1 MDYWGWGALD
11 NGFHYYFVPK
21 EMFTFLA
28 HESCKRS
35 IIFKNF
41 HQQEIAYFNCDI
53 SLYDISVVGEGNL
66 DMK

>member
-1 MDYWGWGALD
+1 MWGALD
-11 NGFHYYFVPK
+11 TGFPYYFVPK

-41 HQQEIAYFNCDI
+41 HQQEIAYFKCDI
-53 SLYDISVVGEGNL
+53 SLYDISVVGGGNL